1 MKKII
6 FVSFIVAMVLGC
18 TKEQATNAEFAEIT
32 FSVDLSLLSEE
43 YICSDIGI
51 SLYPPL
57 SWEQISPVLMTAI
70 KEKLKASQD
79 TSGVTILPLN
89 VFMDKEKSFTC
100 FISVFIS
107 EFPADKTLENYLN
120 ESRIK
125 NQDLN
130 INEGTFAHNGLG
142 FHQLI
147 FTKGDKITVKLIALN
162 NEQKVFMVDY
172 VVPFKYYEEE
182 LRTIESSIGTI
193 KKTKD
198 EIGLPDKTDS

>member
-1 MKKII
+1 MKKMMLVL
-6 FVSFIVAMVLGC
+6 FVVVMILGC
-18 TKEQATNAEFAEIT
+18 AKEQTTNAEFAEVT
-32 FSVDLSLLSEE
+32 FTVDLSLLSEE

-51 SLYPPL
+51 SFYPPL
-57 SWEQISPVLMTAI
+57 SWQQINPELMTAV
-70 KEKLKASQD
+70 KKKLTASQD
-79 TSGVTILPLN
+79 TTGSTILPLN
-89 VFMDKEKSFTC
+89 VFMDNEKSFTC

-107 EFPADKTLENYLN
+107 ELPADKTLENYLN
-120 ESRIK
+120 EIRIK

-162 NEQKVFMVDY
+162 SEQKVFMVDY